1 MLSILQKLKKQC
13 VFGFVG
19 GSDLI
24 KQKEQLGED
33 CTSFFDYAFAENGL
47 TAIRQ
52 NKSLSSQVSDF
63 FSFWSLSAT
72 ISGN

>member
-1 MLSILQKLKKQC
+1 MLDTLNKLKKQC

-24 KQKEQLGED
+24 KQKEQLGDD
-33 CTSFFDYAFAENGL
+33 CTAFFDYAFAENGL

-52 NKSLSSQVSDF
+52 NKALSSQVTYP
-63 FSFWSLSAT
+63 LLRLCVHA
-72 ISGN
+72 